1 MDGGGSLSER
11 RFLLR
16 SPCRSRH
23 LSSQPAILFWLPDR
37 GQDGLSLP
45 HTFIATKDGFQVCFL
60 PSFGLR
66 SCLERTSHLDKPLAS
81 PWSSPGHDRT
91 ALSMHLAHRY
101 QAPTEYH
108 QENLCADPQPPAVTD
123 GRVTRCSIPIAQ
135 PRGPGQNLPN
145 LRTCVIGS
153 DATRMRYTCAIYN
166 RSLPACC
173 QNWSRSTHLNR
184 STRVRARSFRQRV
197 RTP

>member
-45 HTFIATKDGFQVCFL
+45 HTFIATEYGFQVCFL
-60 PSFGLR
+60 PSFGMR
-66 SCLERTSHLDKPLAS
+66 SCLERIFHLDRRLAS
-81 PWSSPGHDRT
+81 PCSQPGHDRT
-91 ALSMHLAHRY
+91 ALSMPLAHRY

-108 QENLCADPQPPAVTD
+108 QESLYADPQPPAVTD

-135 PRGPGQNLPN
+135 PRGPGQNLSS
-145 LRTCVIGS
+145 LQTRVIGACTS
-153 DATRMRYTCAIYN
+153 RIICLPSHAYICNMTRRIRRDANALHMRYI
-166 RSLPACC
+166 
-173 QNWSRSTHLNR
+173 
-184 STRVRARSFRQRV
+184 
-197 RTP
+197 